1 MNSIQGDSMLYRMVD
16 LIQKKRDGFAHTNK
30 EIQFIINKF
39 MEGKIPDYQISAWT
53 MAVYFKGMSESE
65 LTYLT
70 DALVTSGEQL
80 DLSAINGLKVDKHS
94 TGGVGD
100 TTTLIIAPLVASLG
114 VPVAKM
120 SGQGLGHT
128 GGTVDKLNSIPG
140 FNTQLSKLEFT
151 SLVNQQK
158 LAVIGQTS
166 HLTPADKKLYS
177 LRDVTATVDSIPL
190 IASSIMS
197 KKIAAGTDCIVLD
210 VKVGSGAFMKTLD
223 SAEMLASTM
232 VKIGLNHN
240 KKTMAIVSNMDEP
253 LGQKIGN
260 ALEIKEAIETLKGH
274 GPSDLEELSLM
285 LASYMVYFAQ
295 KAPSVETA
303 KTMLRKKISSGEAFE
318 TFKTF
323 VASQG
328 GDISVIDNPE
338 SLPKARYQIPIYA
351 TKDGFVSSISTEEIG
366 TIASLLGAGR
376 MTRDAIIDP
385 AVGIELCKK
394 VGDFAKTNERLAI
407 LHCNDIVPPDI
418 VTRTEQCFTLTSQK
432 VKRPPLIYKTIL
444 D

>member
-1 MNSIQGDSMLYRMVD
+1 MLYRMVD
-16 LIQKKRDGFAHTNK
+16 LIQKKRDGFEHTNK

-39 MEGKIPDYQISAWT
+39 MQNKIPDYQISAWT
-53 MAVYFKGMSESE
+53 MAIYFKGMSENE

-70 DALVTSGEQL
+70 EALVTSGEQL

-100 TTTLIIAPLVASLG
+100 TTTLVIAPLVASLG

-140 FNTQLSKLEFT
+140 FNTQLSKLEFI
-151 SLVNQQK
+151 SLVNHQK

-197 KKIAAGTDCIVLD
+197 KKIAASTDCIVLD
-210 VKVGSGAFMKTLD
+210 VKVGSGAFMKTLE
-223 SAEMLASTM
+223 SAEKLASTM

-260 ALEIKEAIETLKGH
+260 ALEVKEAIETLKGN
-274 GPSDLEELSLM
+274 GPSDLEELSLT
-285 LASYMVYFAQ
+285 LGSYMVYFAK
-295 KAPSVETA
+295 KAPSIEEA
-303 KTMLRKKISSGEAFE
+303 KTLLRQMMFNGKAFE
-318 TFKTF
+318 KFKAF
-323 VASQG
+323 IASQG
-328 GDISVIDNPE
+328 GDLSVIDNPDL
-338 SLPKARYQIPIYA
+338 LPKARNQIPIYA
-351 TKDGFVSSISTEEIG
+351 KNDGYLSTISTEEIG
-366 TIASLLGAGR
+366 TIAMLLGAGR
-376 MTRDAIIDP
+376 LTKDAIIDP
-385 AVGIELCKK
+385 AVGIDLCKK
-394 VGDFAKTNERLAI
+394 VGDFVKTDEPLAI

-418 VTRTEQCFTLTSQK
+418 LAQAKQCFTLTSQK